1 MGLFSIFG
9 NKEKIVPGQR
19 MDRLDANGDIPYG
32 WHYANRATIGKLEGE
47 HFYFTNEYY
56 GAKRTGKG
64 VLAEYAALKSLI
76 QHMEYT
82 RKLCISMGECFEKWS
97 LDSVADP
104 VRLNELKTDLAQM
117 EANMDALL
125 KKEKA
130 VKQLKSDLLRI
141 IKEEP
146 GVVQADLYKRFDSQ
160 LKGEIS
166 NQLYLLSAS
175 GTVIRE
181 KSGRSY
187 KLYIK

>member
-9 NKEKIVPGQR
+9 NKERIVPGQR

-56 GAKRTGKG
+56 GAKRAGKG
-64 VLAEYAALKSLI
+64 VLVEYAALKSLI
-76 QHMEYT
+76 QHMEDT
-82 RKLCISMGECFEKWS
+82 RKLCISMGECFAKWS

-146 GVVQADLYKRFDSQ
+146 GVVQSDLYKRFDSQ